1 VVDPLA
7 EHPNQVSGSP
17 YNYGANNPVFHTD
30 PDGKCPPWICGAIIG
45 GALDYGLQVAVNVVK
60 DGFSPDAFTNVD
72 IGSIVTSAAAG
83 GLSGGLST
91 LKQIKNA
98 NTIIR
103 TGVATLTDA
112 TASTANQLV
121 TDDREVSWEE
131 VILDV
136 AIGQIVGKTVSDAV
150 ETSAK
155 NSPAGKALKD
165 AADRTQ
171 RIADQ
176 PKRSQAR
183 QAAKQGNADA
193 AAYKLDS
200 YGKGRAAAAG
210 AASSSSTST
219 LIKESKDKDK

>member
-1 VVDPLA
+1 MA
-7 EHPNQVSGSP
+7 EHPNNVSGSP

-45 GALDYGLQVAVNVVK
+45 GVLDYGLQVTVNVVT
-60 DGFSPDAFTNVD
+60 DGFSADAFTNVD
-72 IGSIVTSAAAG
+72 IGSIVTSASAG

-98 NTIIR
+98 STIVR
-103 TGVATLTDA
+103 TGVAALTDA
-112 TASTANQLV
+112 TASTPNQLV
-121 TDDREVSWEE
+121 TDGGVSWEN
-131 VILDV
+131 VVVDV

-150 ETSAK
+150 ETKAK
-155 NSPAGKALKD
+155 NSPAGKVLKD

-171 RIADQ
+171 RVADQ
-176 PKRSQAR
+176 PKRSQFR
-183 QAAKQGNADA
+183 QAAKQWNVDD

-219 LIKESKDKDK
+219 LIKESKDQDK

>member
-1 VVDPLA
+1 MAD
-7 EHPNQVSGSP
+7 HPNQVSSSV
-17 YNYGANNPVFHTD
+17 YSYGANNPVFHTD

-45 GALDYGLQVAVNVVK
+45 GALDYGLQVTVNVVK
-60 DGFSPDAFTNVD
+60 DGLSADAFTNVD

-98 NTIIR
+98 STIVR
-103 TGVATLTDA
+103 TGVAALTDA

-121 TDDREVSWEE
+121 TEGEVSLEN
-131 VILDV
+131 VIVDV

-150 ETSAK
+150 ETKAK
-155 NSPAGKALKD
+155 NSPAGKDLKN

-171 RIADQ
+171 RVADQ

-183 QAAKQGNADA
+183 QAAKQRQADDA
-193 AAYKLDS
+193 ANKLDS

-219 LIKESKDKDK
+219 LIKESKDEDK